1 MVPEEI
7 VVGPKAD
14 ETMAVAVEEVAA
26 LPVDQDTDAARPI
39 ALPDEDTSV
48 VVEEEVAGTEDVAD
62 PIVDDVA
69 DPILDG
75 TDEHADGVI
84 IEEVAGKPLYY

>member
-26 LPVDQDTDAARPI
+26 LPVDTDAARPI

-48 VVEEEVAGTEDVAD
+48 VVEQEVAGT
-62 PIVDDVA
+62 DDVA
-69 DPILDG
+69 ESMDDVTDPILDG
-75 TDEHADGVI
+75 TDEQADGVI
-84 IEEVAGKPLYY
+84 IEEVAEVGKSLYY